1 MNPKID
7 QTQAGS
13 NFDKICDRVIST
25 RQPIEITRE
34 GGESISL
41 ILTAEL
47 NSLIETAYLFSS
59 HENAVRLLDALQRA
73 KARTNQPQTL
83 ENLCQELGIDK
94 KEKVIAKHLDKLKQQ
109 PSAIQSLDT
118 LQQLR
123 QEAHY

>member
-41 ILTAEL
+41 ILTSEL

-94 KEKVIAKHLDKLKQQ
+94 EEKV
-109 PSAIQSLDT
+109 SA
-118 LQQLR
+118 
-123 QEAHY
+123 

>member
-7 QTQAGS
+7 YNQAGS

-41 ILTAEL
+41 ILTSEL
-47 NSLIETAYLFSS
+47 DSLIETAYLFSS

-83 ENLCQELGIDK
+83 ENIA
-94 KEKVIAKHLDKLKQQ
+94 IAKYLDKNK
-109 PSAIQSLDT
+109 
-118 LQQLR
+118 
-123 QEAHY
+123 